1 MASSDR
7 IVIFVKMENR
17 KYTIDDIYDDLQSQK
32 LEISGAGYEKMGMGI
47 LITIVVTLLV
57 IISVV
62 IFQ

>member
-1 MASSDR
+1 
-7 IVIFVKMENR
+7 MENR

>member
-1 MASSDR
+1 MVSSDR

>member
-1 MASSDR
+1 LASSDR

>member
-1 MASSDR
+1 LVSSDR